1 MFYSFLAEG
10 GFAWSEIRQAFN
22 QRLIA
27 PAITRSDQRPISFD
41 IRNNMAKILALPF
54 RDSVE
59 QLMNRK

>member
-10 GFAWSEIRQAFN
+10 GFAWSQIRQAFN

-27 PAITRSDQRPISFD
+27 PAITRSDQGPISFD
-41 IRNNMAKILALPF
+41 IRNNVAKILALAF